1 MRSTVGVPAASA
13 RPEASPGPTRTTAAS
28 PSESATSPAE
38 VAAWK
43 RTLEALDAERAKAF
57 WTLDLDALDRIYV
70 PGSPPWVRD
79 RALLAE
85 YREQNIRVE
94 GLRITI
100 DSTAVTR
107 RTATS
112 VTLKVTDRLTAGQAI
127 DASGTVTTLPSGIPT
142 TTLITMTST
151 PGRSATP
158 SRAHSR
164 SSEREPKAGWRIST
178 IIQP

>member
-1 MRSTVGVPAASA
+1 VPAASA
-13 RPEASPGPTRTTAAS
+13 RPEASPGTARTTAAS
-28 PSESATSPAE
+28 PPESAASPAE

-70 PGSPPWVRD
+70 PGSPPWLRD

-100 DSTAVTR
+100 DSTVITR
-107 RTATS
+107 RTSTTI
-112 VTLKVTDRLTAGQAI
+112 TLKVTDRLTAGQAI
-127 DASGTVTTLPSGIPT
+127 DAGGTETTLPSGIPT
-142 TTLITMTST
+142 TRLITMTST
-151 PGRSATP
+151 PGRPATP
-158 SRAHSR
+158 SPAPSR
-164 SSEREPKAGWRIST
+164 SSEREPTAGWRIST
-178 IIQP
+178 IIQA